1 MIKLLLVEDDPT
13 FSYIVKSG
21 LQEII
26 GGYEVIT
33 AMNGKE
39 GLKAWEE
46 YHPDIIISDIDMP
59 VMNGYQ
65 MVERIRET
73 DGETPILFASALTS
87 PKDVKEGYK
96 LGVNNYVKKPFV
108 PDELDAHIHALLK
121 LRKGQPS
128 RNETDCYHFGQYTLD
143 AAHATLRNDKN
154 GEKTVLSR
162 REAGMSIRLAQNK
175 NQVVKRGAIVS
186 HNWETQDE
194 NDYFISRSLDTYLV
208 KLRKCLEDDPTVS
221 IKTVRGVGL
230 MLVEE

>member
-33 AMNGKE
+33 AGNGAE

-65 MVERIRET
+65 MVERIREM
-73 DGETPILFASALTS
+73 DGDTPILFASALTS

-108 PDELDAHIHALLK
+108 PDELDAHIHAILK
-121 LRKGQPS
+121 MKAGIKS
-128 RNETDCYHFGQYTLD
+128 RNENEHYKLGRFTLD
-143 AAHATLRNDKN
+143 AKHATLHNEDT
-154 GEKTVLSR
+154 GEKEVLTVREAKILQLFCENINETVERKAILSR
-162 REAGMSIRLAQNK
+162 F
-175 NQVVKRGAIVS
+175 
-186 HNWETQDE
+186 WDTE
-194 NDYFISRSLDTYLV
+194 NDYFASRSLDVFIT
-208 KLRKCLEDDPTVS
+208 KLRKLLKDDPLIELKNIRS
-221 IKTVRGVGL
+221 IGYVLIVT
-230 MLVEE
+230 